1 MRRCLYRISVA
12 VFHILDRK
20 RRRLMIVCHK
30 LDRIAKAESV
40 SLRQHGIAVC
50 IAFLDNGAHLCIG
63 VLACLRIVL
72 AGISVIKSGA
82 VRAVAELIY
91 LITPYLR
98 QRFAVKRTVYRMAI
112 RVGNGS
118 GVVG

>member
-1 MRRCLYRISVA
+1 
-12 VFHILDRK
+12 
-20 RRRLMIVCHK
+20 MIVCHK

-63 VLACLRIVL
+63 VIACLRIVL

-112 RVGNGS
+112 RIGNGS

>member
-1 MRRCLYRISVA
+1 
-12 VFHILDRK
+12 
-20 RRRLMIVCHK
+20 MIVCHK
-30 LDRIAKAESV
+30 LDRIAEAETV

-50 IAFLDNGAHLCIG
+50 IAILNNCTHLGIG
-63 VLACLRIVL
+63 VIACLRIVL
-72 AGISVIKSGA
+72 AGVAVVKSGA
-82 VRAVAELIY
+82 VRSVAELIY